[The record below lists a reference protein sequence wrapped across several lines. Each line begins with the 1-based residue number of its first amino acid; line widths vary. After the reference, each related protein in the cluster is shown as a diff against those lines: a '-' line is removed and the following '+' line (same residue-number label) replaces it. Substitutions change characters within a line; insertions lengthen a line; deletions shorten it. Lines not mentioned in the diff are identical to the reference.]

1 MPLGINKFAE
11 WHSAIDSVFN
21 AFHFTIKYCAY
32 WNVIQYTFNDYD
44 GNLRALFCAPE
55 LDTTQDFVADVV
67 IKLYE

>member
-21 AFHFTIKYCAY
+21 AFHFTIKYRAY
-32 WNVIQYTFNDYD
+32 WNVIQYTFNNYD
-44 GNLRALFCAPE
+44 GNLRALFCAPA
-55 LDTTQDFVADVV
+55 LDTTQDFAAEVV